1 MKSFVLVLSLL
12 ISLSFQ
18 SCLNV
23 DFKQL
28 LQDASVHFPQKD
40 GILILTTETIDEA
53 IKVHPR
59 LAILFFAPWCPHC
72 KALYP
77 EMAEALK
84 NPELKK
90 MGVVFGRVDIEYN
103 TKVQEDYQIHG
114 MPTVIYFENG
124 AKKEVFGG
132 GRTADKIV
140 EWFYKR
146 LVSKT
151 HKLETLEEIKAYE
164 KPRGQKF
171 IYFGKDPK
179 RIKEYEEF
187 IETRD
192 DITFG
197 IVSDPRLIKEY
208 GKEPET
214 LVLFKG
220 FDEPPYVNIK
230 NMTKENINNEM
241 KLNQYPLI
249 FENDDCNDLFQ
260 LLQIYR
266 FPLIFLLRNDND
278 KEKTPQIDKTFLKHA
293 KEHRSKAM
301 FCKLDINNPLGQRII
316 KVTNLTRVS
325 AEKNEPGLL
334 IMDLNKQFNRWNFDE
349 FYKEF
354 TIENMEKMIN
364 DYMDG
369 KIKPPTKSE
378 EIPEKQEK
386 TVYKLVNKSF
396 QKEVLDSD
404 INVFVKFYSPHC
416 GHCIRLQPAFEELAE
431 KLKYN
436 KNLIVAEYNLIAND
450 FDWFRIRGYPT
461 LVMFKAGDKKNH
473 IIYEGNRTVEDMM
486 NFVISNLGEVKDKK
500 EEEKK
505 KKEEEDKKKK
515 EEEERKRKE
524 EDKKKKEEE
533 ERKRKEEEIKKK
545 EEQKKIEEEMKK
557 KIEEKQK
564 KIGEEQAKINEEEN
578 KAKEKKAKKKKA
590 KEKKN

>member
-1 MKSFVLVLSLL
+1 
-12 ISLSFQ
+12 
-18 SCLNV
+18 
-23 DFKQL
+23 
-28 LQDASVHFPQKD
+28 
-40 GILILTTETIDEA
+40 
-53 IKVHPR
+53 
-59 LAILFFAPWCPHC
+59 
-72 KALYP
+72 
-77 EMAEALK
+77 
-84 NPELKK
+84 
-90 MGVVFGRVDIEYN
+90 
-103 TKVQEDYQIHG
+103 
-114 MPTVIYFENG
+114 
-124 AKKEVFGG
+124 
-132 GRTADKIV
+132 
-140 EWFYKR
+140 
-146 LVSKT
+146 
-151 HKLETLEEIKAYE
+151 
-164 KPRGQKF
+164 
-171 IYFGKDPK
+171 
-179 RIKEYEEF
+179 
-187 IETRD
+187 
-192 DITFG
+192 
-197 IVSDPRLIKEY
+197 
-208 GKEPET
+208 
-214 LVLFKG
+214 
-220 FDEPPYVNIK
+220 
-230 NMTKENINNEM
+230 
-241 KLNQYPLI
+241 
-249 FENDDCNDLFQ
+249 
-260 LLQIYR
+260 
-266 FPLIFLLRNDND
+266 
-278 KEKTPQIDKTFLKHA
+278 
-293 KEHRSKAM
+293 
-301 FCKLDINNPLGQRII
+301 
-316 KVTNLTRVS
+316 
-325 AEKNEPGLL
+325 
-334 IMDLNKQFNRWNFDE
+334 MDLNKQFNRWNFDE

-416 GHCIRLQPAFEELAE
+416 GHCIKLQPAFEELAE

-515 EEEERKRKE
+515 EEEERKKKE